1 RMERQSTRAPTGTH
15 RCPCRRRSPTASFPS
30 RPWYSSSGFH
40 AAERRKRPGNI
51 SSFPNRSLPSQT
63 SSSDGMTPCG
73 CEKRIRGRPR
83 SDGTPISART
93 YRYTPVPVPEE
104 IADSIISFETMVLEQ
119 WLPRGRAEEAARE
132 HLIIPESFPPISNV
146 VLGRDDSVWLRKE
159 DSGETTVRGFVLD
172 AAGRLQAALRA

>member
-1 RMERQSTRAPTGTH
+1 
-15 RCPCRRRSPTASFPS
+15 
-30 RPWYSSSGFH
+30 
-40 AAERRKRPGNI
+40 
-51 SSFPNRSLPSQT
+51 
-63 SSSDGMTPCG
+63 
-73 CEKRIRGRPR
+73 
-83 SDGTPISART
+83 DGTPIYART

-159 DSGETTVRGFVLD
+159 DSGETKIGWN
-172 AAGRLQAALRA
+172 ANLRAHLPVHTGARAGGDRRQHHFLRDHGTRAVASTRPSGGSGPGTSHHSRIVPSHLKRRPRTG